1 MPQSLPRSSLVRM
14 DAPSFLAW
22 LLSESIVSSKLEPTN
37 EVRMSQNGQPGLQ
50 DNGIANPSEDSTDNP
65 IEGERGGSAGPGP
78 AQLGPAQRFRRYWTS
93 RTAGSLAAS
102 VTSVS
107 LSLLAVVQLQA
118 DASLVGVVAAA
129 QDAAWLLLSL
139 PIGAVLHRLPLRALQ
154 IAVDLA
160 RAGIVL
166 ALVAAAVG
174 GLLGLPQLLLSAA
187 LLGVA
192 AVIFDLANQSYLPRI
207 VPAEELQRRNSTIS
221 ATDAVTT
228 MGGGGLAG
236 FLAQAVGAAGALLV
250 SAVGSVVSALAL
262 RSLPAGRQ
270 AGGQEGE
277 SAGTAGT
284 AGAAGAAGAE
294 PAPREPMLAAIA
306 TGWRYVMGH
315 RVLRP
320 ATLSVTVLNFLCGAQ
335 LTLFPLFLV
344 RELRL
349 PVGWVGLLLA
359 SDGVGS
365 LIGAVLATRVAAR
378 WGTARAC
385 VIATCVVM
393 VGAAVIPLGAAYGAA
408 IGAAFFLAGNVLFA
422 GGVVIISIVTRTY
435 RMRTTPEELLP
446 RVISTVR
453 FVSWGGIPIGSL
465 LAGVAASAWGTTVSL
480 WACAVIA
487 LGGPA
492 LLLAA
497 RAFRVRELG

>member
-1 MPQSLPRSSLVRM
+1 
-14 DAPSFLAW
+14 
-22 LLSESIVSSKLEPTN
+22 
-37 EVRMSQNGQPGLQ
+37 MSQNGRPGLQ
-50 DNGIANPSEDSTDNP
+50 VNGTANPTD
-65 IEGERGGSAGPGP
+65 GERGGPAG
-78 AQLGPAQRFRRYWTS
+78 LGSAQRFWRYWTS

-160 RAGIVL
+160 RGGIVL

-174 GLLGLPQLLLSAA
+174 GVLGLPQLLLSAA

-236 FLAQAVGAAGALLV
+236 FLAQAVGAAGALVV
-250 SAVGSVVSALAL
+250 SAVGSVVSALAM
-262 RSLPAGRQ
+262 RSLPTRRLQ
-270 AGGQEGE
+270 
-277 SAGTAGT
+277 GT
-284 AGAAGAAGAE
+284 AAGAE
-294 PAPREPMLAAIA
+294 AAPREPMLAAIA

-315 RVLRP
+315 QVLRP

-344 RELRL
+344 RELSL

-385 VIATCVVM
+385 VIAPCVVV
-393 VGAAVIPLGAAYGAA
+393 VGAAVIPLGAAHGAA
-408 IGAAFFLAGNVLFA
+408 IGAACFLAGNVLFA

-465 LAGVAASAWGTTVSL
+465 LAGVAASAWGTTTAL
-480 WACAVIA
+480 WACAAIA

-497 RAFRVRELG
+497 RSFRVRELA

>member
-1 MPQSLPRSSLVRM
+1 
-14 DAPSFLAW
+14 
-22 LLSESIVSSKLEPTN
+22 
-37 EVRMSQNGQPGLQ
+37 MSQNGQPGLQ

-78 AQLGPAQRFRRYWTS
+78 AQLGPDQLGPAQRFRRYWTS

-139 PIGAVLHRLPLRALQ
+139 PIGAVLHRLPMRALQ

-160 RAGIVL
+160 RAGIAL

-277 SAGTAGT
+277 SAG
-284 AGAAGAAGAE
+284 AAGAE

-378 WGTARAC
+378 WGTARAS
-385 VIATCVVM
+385 VIATCVVV

-480 WACAVIA
+480 WACAAIA